1 MSLTAKNQTSSPRQ
15 TSLRHAGGG
24 RVRPNALLPGR
35 MRPPFFFAVLAVAA
49 LAVAAVLPAAGLA
62 AAQPQPAGAPAAA
75 DDSPVQVETLDL
87 EPTVV
92 KTGDPI
98 SQTYRVRF
106 PDLIDQGREIIILE
120 DRMVPETLP
129 VHPFEGISLDI
140 RKRQVEDEHVW
151 DFTYVFRLIAPEK
164 STYVLPGF
172 SFYYLVRDLGEDV
185 EDAEVR
191 QIDGGSNLVRY
202 VTTLTDTPL
211 LDIRDTIDLGSFSAR
226 ATAFR
231 ALAWTVAPLPLLV
244 WLVLLVRQA
253 RRPKAVSEAK
263 RQEDEELQ
271 RIEAQIQPPPSIWQA
286 RRALRQH
293 VRSLD
298 ALAPSENGAA
308 LSDLRQNLIIS
319 GRDYLRAE
327 LPGLHT
333 GDTPRDISAHV
344 AELGD
349 GSRKE
354 ALGRLAERLVDYQRS
369 LESGSAAPIE
379 DPAGEARV
387 FDESL
392 AMLRPHVRLW
402 ARIKGLVGLR

>member
-1 MSLTAKNQTSSPRQ
+1 MNETSGARA
-15 TSLRHAGGG
+15 AGML
-24 RVRPNALLPGR
+24 A
-35 MRPPFFFAVLAVAA
+35 AAVAA
-49 LAVAAVLPAAGLA
+49 ALLSAGPA
-62 AAQPQPAGAPAAA
+62 AAQPQAAGQSAAA
-75 DDSPVQVETLDL
+75 EDSPVQVETLDL

-98 SQTYRVRF
+98 TQTYRVRF
-106 PDLIDQGREIIILE
+106 PDLIDRGREIIILE

-140 RKRQVEDEHVW
+140 RKRQVDDEHVW

-191 QIDGGSNLVRY
+191 QIDGGGNLVRY

-211 LDIRDTIDLGSFSAR
+211 LDIRDTIDLGSFAGR

-231 ALAWTVAPLPLLV
+231 ALAWTLAPLPLLV

-253 RRPKAVSEAK
+253 RKPKAVSEAK
-263 RQEDEELQ
+263 REEEEELE

-286 RRALRQH
+286 RRTLRQH

-298 ALAPSENGAA
+298 DLAPSENGAE
-308 LSDLRQNLIIS
+308 LRDLRQNLVIS
-319 GRDYLRAE
+319 GREYLRAE
-327 LPGLHT
+327 LPDLHS
-333 GDTPRDISAHV
+333 GDTPKDISTYV
-344 AELGD
+344 AGLDAGL
-349 GSRKE
+349 RKD

-369 LESGSAAPIE
+369 LERDGAKPID
-379 DPAGEARV
+379 DPAGEARL

-392 AMLRPHVRLW
+392 SMLRPHVQLW
-402 ARIKGLVGLR
+402 ARVKGLVGLR

>member
-1 MSLTAKNQTSSPRQ
+1 MRNISAAKAAT
-15 TSLRHAGGG
+15 
-24 RVRPNALLPGR
+24 
-35 MRPPFFFAVLAVAA
+35 VLAA
-49 LAVAAVLPAAGLA
+49 AVAVAFPVAGLA
-62 AAQPQPAGAPAAA
+62 AAQPQAAGQSTE
-75 DDSPVQVETLDL
+75 DSPVQVETLDL

-92 KTGDPI
+92 KTGDHI
-98 SQTYRVRF
+98 TQTYRVRF
-106 PDLIDQGREIIILE
+106 PDLIDRGREIIILE

-129 VHPFEGISLDI
+129 VHPFEGISLDV
-140 RKRQVEDEHVW
+140 RKRQVDDEHLW

-211 LDIRDTIDLGSFSAR
+211 LDIRDTIDLGSFAAR

-231 ALAWTVAPLPLLV
+231 VLAWTLAPLPLLV

-253 RRPKAVSEAK
+253 RKPKAVSEAK
-263 RQEDEELQ
+263 REEEEELE
-271 RIEAQIQPPPSIWQA
+271 RIEAQIQPPPSISPGPRA
-286 RRALRQH
+286 RRPTIPSPAVPQPPSIGRAGRALRQH
-293 VRSLD
+293 IRSLD
-298 ALAPSENGAA
+298 VLAPSENGAE
-308 LSDLRQNLIIS
+308 LSDLKQNLVIS
-319 GRDYLRAE
+319 GREYLRAE
-327 LPGLHT
+327 LPDLHS
-333 GDTPRDISAHV
+333 GDTPKDISAHV
-344 AELGD
+344 AGLKE

-354 ALGRLAERLVDYQRS
+354 ALGRLAARLVDYQRS
-369 LESGSAAPIE
+369 LEQDLAKPID

-392 AMLRPHVRLW
+392 AMLRPHMQLW
-402 ARIKGLVGLR
+402 VQLKGLVGLR

>member
-1 MSLTAKNQTSSPRQ
+1 MRIISAAKAAT
-15 TSLRHAGGG
+15 
-24 RVRPNALLPGR
+24 
-35 MRPPFFFAVLAVAA
+35 VLAA
-49 LAVAAVLPAAGLA
+49 AVAVAFPGAGLA
-62 AAQPQPAGAPAAA
+62 AAQPQAAGQSTE
-75 DDSPVQVETLDL
+75 DSPVQVETLDL

-92 KTGDPI
+92 KTGDHI
-98 SQTYRVRF
+98 TQTYRVRF
-106 PDLIDQGREIIILE
+106 PDLIDRGREIIILE

-129 VHPFEGISLDI
+129 VHPFEGISLDV
-140 RKRQVEDEHVW
+140 RKRQVDDEHLW

-191 QIDGGSNLVRY
+191 QIDGGGNLVRY

-211 LDIRDTIDLGSFSAR
+211 LDIRDTIDLGSFAAR

-231 ALAWTVAPLPLLV
+231 VLSWTLAPLPLLV

-253 RRPKAVSEAK
+253 RKPKAVSEAK
-263 RQEDEELQ
+263 REEEEELE

-286 RRALRQH
+286 RRTLRQH
-293 VRSLD
+293 IRSLD
-298 ALAPSENGAA
+298 VLAPSENGAE
-308 LSDLRQNLIIS
+308 LRDLKQHLVIS
-319 GRDYLRAE
+319 GREYLRAE
-327 LPGLHT
+327 LPDLHA
-333 GDTPRDISAHV
+333 GDTPKDISAHV
-344 AELGD
+344 AGLKES
-349 GSRKE
+349 SRKE

-369 LESGSAAPIE
+369 LERDVAKPID

-392 AMLRPHVRLW
+392 AMLRPHMQLW
-402 ARIKGLVGLR
+402 AQLKGLVGLR

>member
-1 MSLTAKNQTSSPRQ
+1 MREIS
-15 TSLRHAGGG
+15 AGML
-24 RVRPNALLPGR
+24 A
-35 MRPPFFFAVLAVAA
+35 AAVA
-49 LAVAAVLPAAGLA
+49 VAFLSAGLA
-62 AAQPQPAGAPAAA
+62 AAQPQAAGESAAA
-75 DDSPVQVETLDL
+75 EDSPVQVETLEL

-98 SQTYRVRF
+98 TQTYRVRF

-129 VHPFEGISLDI
+129 VHPFEGISLDV
-140 RKRQVEDEHVW
+140 RKRQVDDEHVW

-211 LDIRDTIDLGSFSAR
+211 LDIRDTIDLGSFSTR

-231 ALAWTVAPLPLLV
+231 VLAWTVAPLPLLI
-244 WLVLLVRQA
+244 WLVLLVRRA
-253 RRPKAVSEAK
+253 RKPKAASEAK
-263 RQEDEELQ
+263 REEDEELE
-271 RIEAQIQPPPSIWQA
+271 RIEAQIPPPPSIWQA
-286 RRALRQH
+286 RRTLRRH
-293 VRSLD
+293 IRSLD
-298 ALAPSENGAA
+298 VLAPSENGAE
-308 LSDLRQNLIIS
+308 LSDLKQNLVIC
-319 GRDYLRAE
+319 GREYMRAE
-327 LPGLHT
+327 LPDLHT
-333 GDTPRDISAHV
+333 GDTPKDISAYV
-344 AELGD
+344 AGLKE
-349 GSRKE
+349 GSRKD

-369 LESGSAAPIE
+369 LERDVAKPID

-392 AMLRPHVRLW
+392 AMLRPHIQLW
-402 ARIKGLVGLR
+402 AQIKGLVGLR

>member
-1 MSLTAKNQTSSPRQ
+1 MREISAAK
-15 TSLRHAGGG
+15 
-24 RVRPNALLPGR
+24 
-35 MRPPFFFAVLAVAA
+35 
-49 LAVAAVLPAAGLA
+49 AAGMLA
-62 AAQPQPAGAPAAA
+62 AAVAVAFLSAGIAAGQPQAAGESAVAE
-75 DDSPVQVETLDL
+75 DSPVQVETLEL

-98 SQTYRVRF
+98 TQTYRVRF

-129 VHPFEGISLDI
+129 VHPFEGMSLDV
-140 RKRQVEDEHVW
+140 RKRQVDDEHVW

-191 QIDGGSNLVRY
+191 QIDGGGNLVRY

-231 ALAWTVAPLPLLV
+231 VLAWTVAPLPLLI
-244 WLVLLVRQA
+244 WLVLFARQA

-263 RQEDEELQ
+263 REEDEELE
-271 RIEAQIQPPPSIWQA
+271 RIEAQIQPLPSIWQA

-308 LSDLRQNLIIS
+308 LSDLKQNLVIF
-319 GRDYLRAE
+319 GREYLRAE
-327 LPGLHT
+327 LPDLHS
-333 GDTPRDISAHV
+333 GDTPKDISAHV
-344 AELGD
+344 AGLKD
-349 GSRKE
+349 GLRKE

-369 LESGSAAPIE
+369 LERDVAKPIA

-392 AMLRPHVRLW
+392 AMLRPHMQLW
-402 ARIKGLVGLR
+402 AQIKGLVGLR